1 MCFSGRVLEE
11 EVAGAPAQPHRH
23 WRPLWA
29 PTKLLWR
36 EKRSSAVGDVLRDG
50 PEIASLH
57 WRGNTGGRRLFAG
70 RYRPTAIKPLE
81 SIQNMTAQASSVAS
95 RPSMSR

>member
-1 MCFSGRVLEE
+1 MRLRSLTDT
-11 EVAGAPAQPHRH
+11 GALCGHRQSCYGG
-23 WRPLWA
+23 
-29 PTKLLWR
+29 K
-36 EKRSSAVGDVLRDG
+36 KKSSAVGDVLRDG